1 MSPGSLNRQLL
12 LDLDPPLGPTL
23 ANFVPGRNASVLFLL
38 QGLARGERSERQL
51 HLWGG
56 PGSGKTHLLRALG
69 ETEGACYQ
77 SSKVPSA
84 LEFNPAV
91 RLWCIDD
98 VDAAPPEVQMAL
110 FGLINAVRDSPAT
123 ALVTAANA
131 PPLYL
136 RLREDLR
143 TRLGWGPVFQI
154 EPLDDAERRAA
165 LSQRAKERGLVLSED
180 VLNYLLTHFN
190 RDMPSLVAILDALDR
205 YGLEKQRALTPSLV
219 REWLA
224 SRTSIHPAR

>member
-1 MSPGSLNRQLL
+1 
-12 LDLDPPLGPTL
+12 
-23 ANFVPGRNASVLFLL
+23 
-38 QGLARGERSERQL
+38 
-51 HLWGG
+51 
-56 PGSGKTHLLRALG
+56 
-69 ETEGACYQ
+69 
-77 SSKVPSA
+77 
-84 LEFNPAV
+84 
-91 RLWCIDD
+91 
-98 VDAAPPEVQMAL
+98 
-110 FGLINAVRDSPAT
+110 
-123 ALVTAANA
+123 
-131 PPLYL
+131 
-136 RLREDLR
+136 
-143 TRLGWGPVFQI
+143 VFQI